1 MMRHAF
7 AAAALLAAAPLAAQS
22 TTQDDISARYDR
34 ALAAGYKAL
43 FLCSAIANAE
53 RNGTT
58 RTPESVAAWEL
69 TGIQSP
75 LDAVVHDLPYTID
88 RDSDGEIRQVV
99 VEWAGDMPPRI
110 AVHDSRRGCSQLPI
124 GGAPHP
130 IRTKRPRINVEHG
143 DPVVPVGALSASVE
157 QAFGETHG
165 NGTRTTAVLVQR
177 GGAVLGERYAP
188 GFGPAVPQRTW
199 SVAKS
204 IAATLVGAAVLEGH
218 AQVGRSAGLGSAP
231 NDRRRTITIDHL
243 LRMASGRYS
252 DTAGN
257 RTDPLYY
264 GGSSVAET
272 ALHWPLIHA
281 PGSVFRYANNDT
293 LAAVEAVEPS
303 FETQSPAEFFAR
315 LGITIPLPKPTGA
328 GITSSRARSGR
339 PRATSRGSA
348 SSTSTMVCWLRV
360 SASCLKGGWNML
372 LRLLARSPMAPSA
385 MVPASGCSTTR
396 PAFLP
401 MPLPPWAIAGNI
413 CDRTSLDLVIVRRGE
428 DPAGHRFDI
437 AGFARDVIASLEE

>member
-1 MMRHAF
+1 MIFEMSCFAGTRTLRVW
-7 AAAALLAAAPLAAQS
+7 AAAALLGTAFAAAPLAAQS

-157 QAFGETHG
+157 QAFGDGAAQEI
-165 NGTRTTAVLVQR
+165 AVLFDDL
-177 GGAVLGERYAP
+177 VLG
-188 GFGPAVPQRTW
+188 Q
-199 SVAKS
+199 
-204 IAATLVGAAVLEGH
+204 
-218 AQVGRSAGLGSAP
+218 
-231 NDRRRTITIDHL
+231 
-243 LRMASGRYS
+243 
-252 DTAGN
+252 
-257 RTDPLYY
+257 
-264 GGSSVAET
+264 
-272 ALHWPLIHA
+272 
-281 PGSVFRYANNDT
+281 
-293 LAAVEAVEPS
+293 
-303 FETQSPAEFFAR
+303 
-315 LGITIPLPKPTGA
+315 
-328 GITSSRARSGR
+328 
-339 PRATSRGSA
+339 
-348 SSTSTMVCWLRV
+348 
-360 SASCLKGGWNML
+360 
-372 LRLLARSPMAPSA
+372 LRLVAR
-385 MVPASGCSTTR
+385 
-396 PAFLP
+396 FIL
-401 MPLPPWAIAGNI
+401 
-413 CDRTSLDLVIVRRGE
+413 
-428 DPAGHRFDI
+428 
-437 AGFARDVIASLEE
+437 